1 MPLIPTS
8 KNFPSKEQKILL
20 WHATETL
27 QELMGLYPAE
37 ADEAKDRLAS
47 SASASRRIEILVTQ
61 ILFRIAFGK
70 DAALSRL
77 PSGRPVAIGSTMHLS
92 ISHTH
97 GLVALAASEHP
108 IGIDV
113 EAWGPRAMRLARKF
127 LSIDEMAMLNDS
139 PESTAV
145 SLWSAKEAA
154 FKLWDEPGTTLY
166 EDIRLSNDG
175 PTHLIATHTKAPHLK
190 ARVSIFPLKEAAF
203 ALATHY

>member
-1 MPLIPTS
+1 MPLIQTS

-108 IGIDV
+108 IGIDI
-113 EAWGPRAMRLARKF
+113 EA
-127 LSIDEMAMLNDS
+127 
-139 PESTAV
+139 
-145 SLWSAKEAA
+145 
-154 FKLWDEPGTTLY
+154 
-166 EDIRLSNDG
+166 
-175 PTHLIATHTKAPHLK
+175 
-190 ARVSIFPLKEAAF
+190 
-203 ALATHY
+203 